1 MKSKLASAALL
12 SLVSGLASAAPCHDV
27 VGTWRITLACVAQD
41 PPPRFGTRESDG
53 VITAQEGCVFAG
65 MIGDDAWVGALA
77 GDGNRTVHSDFGG
90 AKVGELSRGAA
101 PVHRDDVHVHVPGRR
116 RCAADGLHRDRVA
129 PLTVL
134 DPAAL
139 RDWIGRTERRVDRVT
154 RPRSPRCRQRSTATI
169 RSRARAGGAAAVALA
184 VLHAAPPQHD
194 IGPDGHAEGRPAAG
208 PVAAAHVGGS
218 RIADHPLTVGD
229 EIVRT
234 SRIADVVVKE
244 GRSGTLVFVTVEH
257 QIADPTGIAIREAHD
272 IVYRDLPGGS
282 AKPSAAPL
290 APTNETY
297 KRAIVPDP
305 VLLFRYSALT
315 FNSHRIHY
323 DRSYVTGVEG
333 YPGLV
338 VHGPLIATLLLD
350 NLRRHVLN
358 AHVRRFEFKAVHP
371 LFDIEPFEICGREES
386 ARAHAL
392 WARDA
397 RGALAMQATVELG

>member
-1 MKSKLASAALL
+1 M
-12 SLVSGLASAAPCHDV
+12 
-27 VGTWRITLACVAQD
+27 AQD
-41 PPPRFGTRESDG
+41 ANP
-53 VITAQEGCVFAG
+53 
-65 MIGDDAWVGALA
+65 W
-77 GDGNRTVHSDFGG
+77 
-90 AKVGELSRGAA
+90 
-101 PVHRDDVHVHVPGRR
+101 
-116 RCAADGLHRDRVA
+116 
-129 PLTVL
+129 
-134 DPAAL
+134 

-154 RPRSPRCRQRSTATI
+154 AAPLAALSATLDRDDPEPRSGTGVPPLWHWLYFTPIT
-169 RSRARAGGAAAVALA
+169 
-184 VLHAAPPQHD
+184 PQHD
-194 IGPDGHAEGRPAAG
+194 IGPDGHPRRGDFLP
-208 PVAAAHVGGS
+208 PVPLPRRMWAGS
-218 RIADHPLTVGD
+218 RIAFDHPLTVGD

-257 QIADPTGIAIREAHD
+257 QIADPTGVAIREAHD
-272 IVYRDLPGGS
+272 IVYRDLPGAS
-282 AKPSAAPL
+282 SKAAPPPR
-290 APTNETY
+290 APTDETY
-297 KRAIVPDP
+297 KREIVPDP

-350 NLRRHVLN
+350 NLRRYVLN

-371 LFDIEPFEICGREES
+371 LFDIEPFEVCGREES

-397 RGALAMQATVELG
+397 RGALEMQATVELG